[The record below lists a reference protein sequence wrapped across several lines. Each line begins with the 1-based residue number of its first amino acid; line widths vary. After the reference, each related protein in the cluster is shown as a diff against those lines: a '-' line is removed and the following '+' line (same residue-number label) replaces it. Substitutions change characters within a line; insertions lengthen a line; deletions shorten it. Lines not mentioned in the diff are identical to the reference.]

1 MRQFLAACAALALIP
16 VAGGVQAA
24 IAGAPSAANH
34 EVANAPTLKSVSVVP
49 SAGRAEI
56 VIGVDA
62 SVEVDDF
69 ALESPYRV
77 VIDLKGASLTMSPRY
92 DRVARGGVTNV
103 RAAQFKPNVVRVV
116 IELDAAHSYD
126 VARKDGEVRVTVSGG
141 ATNFSAWH
149 SSPELAARATSRNN
163 ASDPA
168 APAVTRPVAMASPAV
183 SAPASTTATTYAPAP
198 RPVTTRPA
206 ENRAAVEAPSYP
218 SVTPDAN
225 ITSDD
230 SPSGSAGSDAPKF
243 KLSSATAQSDQPR
256 ITVTY
261 QDADIRDVI
270 AAFAAFSGR
279 TIVVGKDVSGTVTAE
294 IKNQPWDVAL
304 RAILQ
309 GQGLAAAEDAISGII
324 TVDSYKNIASKQAS
338 EPLVTQLV
346 AINYASAASLVPT
359 LTNLLARDCTPG
371 GVPEAQQNMRTSC
384 FSRGA
389 VAADTATNTLLITE
403 TPSRLADLLS
413 YVKNLDIR
421 TPQVAIK
428 AKIIFVNRTDI
439 EELGLSYDLGTGNDQ
454 FFSQLV
460 QRMDPTTA
468 KPVDTNGDGVPDAF
482 GGGTPVNGDRV
493 LLGGNALAAI
503 ANANARVVNP
513 ALRLVF
519 SAALGKFQLTSFLDA
534 LQEVR
539 LADLQAEP
547 SIVTLDNRKAEILV
561 GQEIPIRVL
570 DLGTQG
576 GQQGGGAQGNN
587 NIPRATVQLKEVGI
601 ILSVTPHITNNRQ
614 ILLKLH
620 AENSDAQL
628 ASSDVGFIFGKQRA
642 DNQLLVGD
650 GETAVIGGLTVT
662 QVTSSKSGIPLLV
675 DLPIIGRLFGTTRT
689 SEQKRD
695 LLILVTPHIIDEG
708 ERTLSPRPVPP
719 SANRR

>member
-1 MRQFLAACAALALIP
+1 MKQFF
-16 VAGGVQAA
+16 A
-24 IAGAPSAANH
+24 IAAAFAFAAPPPSLTTPVRESEYAGLRTNLSS
-34 EVANAPTLKSVSVVP
+34 VTVRTVSVVP
-49 SAGRAEI
+49 TAGRAQV

-69 ALESPYRV
+69 MLESPYRI
-77 VIDLKGASLTMSPRY
+77 VIDLKGATLDMAPRY
-92 DRVARGGVTNV
+92 DRLARGGVTNI

-116 IELDAAHSYD
+116 IEMDAAHPYEVS
-126 VARKDGEVRVTVSGG
+126 RGNGEVRVDVTGG
-141 ATNFSAWH
+141 VATFDAWH
-149 SSPELAARATSRNN
+149 SSPGTATRAVASATTSTT
-163 ASDPA
+163 S
-168 APAVTRPVAMASPAV
+168 SPAV
-183 SAPASTTATTYAPAP
+183 SAPPSTSSATPADAYSYRADAPPARDAVASSSTTADT
-198 RPVTTRPA
+198 
-206 ENRAAVEAPSYP
+206 
-218 SVTPDAN
+218 N
-225 ITSDD
+225 ITSD
-230 SPSGSAGSDAPKF
+230 SPAGPDIASTRPF
-243 KLSSATAQSDQPR
+243 TLNPSTMLSEQPR

-279 TIVVGKDVSGTVTAE
+279 TIVVGKDVQGTITAE

-309 GQGLAAAEDAISGII
+309 GQGLAAAEDALTGII
-324 TVDSYKNIASKQAS
+324 TVDSYKNIAAKQS
-338 EPLVTQLV
+338 TEPMTTQLV
-346 AINYASAASLVPT
+346 AVNYASAASLVQT
-359 LTNLLARDCTPG
+359 LTGLLAKDCTPG
-371 GVPEAQQNMRTSC
+371 GVPEAQQNTRTSC
-384 FSRGA
+384 YSRGA

-403 TPSRLADLLS
+403 TPSRIGDLLA

-428 AKIIFVNRTDI
+428 AKIVFVNRTDI
-439 EELGLSYDLGTGNDQ
+439 EELGLSYDLGTGSDQ

-460 QRMDPTTA
+460 QRIDPATT

-482 GGGTPVNGDRV
+482 GGGSPINGDRV
-493 LLGGNALAAI
+493 LIGGNALAAI

-513 ALRLVF
+513 ALKLVF

-570 DLGTQG
+570 DVSTQA
-576 GQQGGGAQGNN
+576 QQGGAPGGFNV
-587 NIPRATVQLKEVGI
+587 PRATVQLKEVGI

-675 DLPIIGRLFGTTRT
+675 DLPIIGRLFGVTRT

-695 LLILVTPHIIDEG
+695 LLILVTPHIIDDG
-708 ERTLSPRPVPP
+708 DRTLSRPP
-719 SANRR
+719 AGNRQ

>member
-16 VAGGVQAA
+16 AAGSLQAA
-24 IAGAPSAANH
+24 AVSASSLTASYETLNAPS
-34 EVANAPTLKSVSVVP
+34 VRSVSVVP
-49 SAGRAEI
+49 ASGRAEI

-62 SVEVDDF
+62 SVDVDDF
-69 ALESPYRV
+69 ALESPHRV
-77 VIDLKGASLTMSPRY
+77 VVDLKGAVLGARPVY
-92 DRVARGGVTNV
+92 DRQKRGGVINV

-116 IELDAAHSYD
+116 IEMDGAHSYE
-126 VARKDGEVRVTVSGG
+126 VSRKNGEVRVAVNG
-141 ATNFSAWH
+141 AA
-149 SSPELAARATSRNN
+149 SSFASWS
-163 ASDPA
+163 SDPNYK
-168 APAVTRPVAMASPAV
+168 APATATPAETA
-183 SAPASTTATTYAPAP
+183 SAPAAQPAAASYYQQPAP
-198 RPVTTRPA
+198 VKAQPA
-206 ENRAAVEAPSYP
+206 VARQQPIDYP
-218 SVTPDAN
+218 SVTPSAD
-225 ITSDD
+225 ISSDD
-230 SPSGSAGSDAPKF
+230 VEEDAEPEAAPLKMSAA
-243 KLSSATAQSDQPR
+243 AAISDQPR

-279 TIVVGKDVSGTVTAE
+279 TIVVGKDVQGTVTAE

-309 GQGLAAAEDAISGII
+309 GQGLAAAEDAVSGII

-338 EPLVTQLV
+338 EPLITQMV
-346 AINYASAASLVPT
+346 AINYAKASSLVTT
-359 LTNLLARDCTPG
+359 LTGLLARDCTPG
-371 GVPEAQQNMRTSC
+371 SVPQAQQNMQTSC
-384 FSRGA
+384 FARGA

-403 TPSRLADLLS
+403 TASRMPDLLS
-413 YVKNLDIR
+413 YVKNLDVR

-460 QRMDPTTA
+460 QRIDPTTA

-482 GGGTPVNGDRV
+482 GGGTQITGDRV

-513 ALRLVF
+513 ALKLVF

-547 SIVTLDNRKAEILV
+547 SIVTLDNRRAEILV

-576 GQQGGGAQGNN
+576 QQGAQGGANTV
-587 NIPRATVQLKEVGI
+587 PRATVQLKEVGI

-614 ILLKLH
+614 VLLNLH

-708 ERTLSPRPVPP
+708 ERQLSTRATVSPMPV
-719 SANRR
+719 SKR

>member
-1 MRQFLAACAALALIP
+1 MRQFLAACAALALVP
-16 VAGGVQAA
+16 AAGTLQAA
-24 IAGAPSAANH
+24 AVRPDSPAAANVAPSAPAIR
-34 EVANAPTLKSVSVVP
+34 SVSVVP

-62 SVEVDDF
+62 SIDVDDF
-69 ALESPYRV
+69 ALEAPYRV
-77 VIDLKGASLTMSPRY
+77 VVDLKGAVLGMAPRY
-92 DRVARGGVTNV
+92 DKVARGGVTNV

-116 IELDAAHSYD
+116 IELDAAHSYEI
-126 VARKDGEVRVTVSGG
+126 VRKDVEVHVVVAGG
-141 ATNFSAWH
+141 TTDFAAWH
-149 SSPELAARATSRNN
+149 SSPDLAARY
-163 ASDPA
+163 A
-168 APAVTRPVAMASPAV
+168 AAQQSTPSTPASPANTSV
-183 SAPASTTATTYAPAP
+183 AAKPVDTKVVGTKPAETRT
-198 RPVTTRPA
+198 PVTHGDVA
-206 ENRAAVEAPSYP
+206 DQYQ

-225 ITSDD
+225 ISRRGDS
-230 SPSGSAGSDAPKF
+230 SPSGATSPVSDAANSF
-243 KLSSATAQSDQPR
+243 HLSPATAASDQPR

-270 AAFAAFSGR
+270 AAFATFSGR
-279 TIVVGKDVSGTVTAE
+279 TIVVGKDVNGSITAE

-309 GQGLAAAEDAISGII
+309 GQGLAASEDALTGII

-346 AINYASAASLVPT
+346 AVNYAHAASLVGT
-359 LTNLLARDCTPG
+359 LTGLLSRDCTPG
-371 GVPEAQQNMRTSC
+371 GVPQASGQNAQTSC
-384 FSRGA
+384 YARGA

-403 TPSRLADLLS
+403 TPSRLADLLA
-413 YVKNLDIR
+413 YVKSLDVR

-454 FFSQLV
+454 FFNQLV
-460 QRMDPTTA
+460 HRIDPSTNQ
-468 KPVDTNGDGVPDAF
+468 PVDTNGDGVPDSF
-482 GGGTPVNGDRV
+482 GGGTPFTSDRI
-493 LLGGNALAAI
+493 LLGGNALSAI
-503 ANANARVVNP
+503 ANANSRVVSP
-513 ALRLVF
+513 ALSLVF

-534 LQEVR
+534 LQEVQ

-547 SIVTLDNRKAEILV
+547 SIVTLDNREAEILV

-570 DLGTQG
+570 DA
-576 GQQGGGAQGNN
+576 GAQQQQAGAASTQ
-587 NIPRATVQLKEVGI
+587 IPRATVQLKEVGI
-601 ILSVTPHITNNRQ
+601 ILTVTPHITNNHQ

-675 DLPIIGRLFGTTRT
+675 DLPLIGKLFGVTRKQ
-689 SEQKRD
+689 EAKRD

-708 ERTLSPRPVPP
+708 ERTLTAR
-719 SANRR
+719 ANAAANALRK

>member
-1 MRQFLAACAALALIP
+1 MKLFFAIAALTF
-16 VAGGVQAA
+16 
-24 IAGAPSAANH
+24 GANSAS
-34 EVANAPTLKSVSVVP
+34 VRTVSVVP
-49 SAGRAEI
+49 TSGRAQV

-62 SVEVDDF
+62 SVDVDDF
-69 ALESPYRV
+69 LLESPYRI
-77 VIDLKGASLTMSPRY
+77 VIDLKGATLDMAPRY
-92 DRVARGGVTNV
+92 DKHQRGGVTNI

-116 IELDAAHSYD
+116 IEMDAAHPYEVSR
-126 VARKDGEVRVTVSGG
+126 ADGEVRVDVKGG
-141 ATNFSAWH
+141 AAQFDAWSSTPGATPTRVAERAADSRQPSAASAEPTN
-149 SSPELAARATSRNN
+149 
-163 ASDPA
+163 DPD
-168 APAVTRPVAMASPAV
+168 PVATPS
-183 SAPASTTATTYAPAP
+183 ST
-198 RPVTTRPA
+198 
-206 ENRAAVEAPSYP
+206 
-218 SVTPDAN
+218 TPDAN
-225 ITSDD
+225 ITSN
-230 SPSGSAGSDAPKF
+230 SPAGGGLGRLLPPTM
-243 KLSSATAQSDQPR
+243 LSEQPR

-279 TIVVGKDVSGTVTAE
+279 TIVVGKDVQGTITAE

-309 GQGLAAAEDAISGII
+309 GQGLAAAEDALTGII
-324 TVDSYKNIASKQAS
+324 TVDSYKNIAAKQS
-338 EPLVTQLV
+338 TEPMVTQLIAV
-346 AINYASAASLVPT
+346 NYASAASLVPT
-359 LTNLLARDCTPG
+359 LTGLLAKDCTPG
-371 GVPEAQQNMRTSC
+371 GVPEARQNAQTSC
-384 FSRGA
+384 YSRGA

-403 TPSRLADLLS
+403 TPSRMADLIG
-413 YVKNLDIR
+413 YVKSLDVR

-460 QRMDPTTA
+460 QRIDPTTT

-482 GGGTPVNGDRV
+482 GGGSPINGDRV
-493 LLGGNALAAI
+493 LIGGNALSAI

-513 ALRLVF
+513 ALKLVF

-534 LQEVR
+534 LQEVQ

-570 DLGTQG
+570 DVSTQG
-576 GQQGGGAQGNN
+576 AQPGATGNQ
-587 NIPRATVQLKEVGI
+587 IPRATVQLKEVGI

-675 DLPIIGRLFGTTRT
+675 DLPLIGRLFGVTRT
-689 SEQKRD
+689 NENKRD
-695 LLILVTPHIIDEG
+695 LLILVTPHIIDDG
-708 ERTLSPRPVPP
+708 DRTLSRAPAQERQ
-719 SANRR
+719 